1 MGEEFPEGVSIGWI
15 IYNQAYRT
23 AVNGNALN
31 TGVKHY
37 FADKDLNGNGKGM
50 WFYSEVG
57 KK

>member
-1 MGEEFPEGVSIGWI
+1 M
-15 IYNQAYRT
+15 
-23 AVNGNALN
+23 NGNALN